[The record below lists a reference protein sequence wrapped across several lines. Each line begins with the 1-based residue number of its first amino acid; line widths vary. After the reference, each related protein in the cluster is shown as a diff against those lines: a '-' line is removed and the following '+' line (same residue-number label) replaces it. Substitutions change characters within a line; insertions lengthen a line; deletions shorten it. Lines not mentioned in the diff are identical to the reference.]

1 LYSPT
6 SIPLEPKNTVLSDNI
21 LSVYQKATL
30 QTMGIVLYELR
41 DAIRVVD
48 SVDVTK
54 SPGVMEMSDHS
65 VQEPL
70 LIDETDAFIKQLLS
84 IFDVS
89 SSAELGLTWQVQDSE
104 TIMLKN
110 NTLMTPDAK
119 TLRKSNL
126 KKQLWDTLHVFFKT
140 QEWS

>member
-1 LYSPT
+1 MYSPT
-6 SIPLEPKNTVLSDNI
+6 SIPLEPNNTVLSDNI

-41 DAIRVVD
+41 DPITVID
-48 SVDVTK
+48 SVDVIK
-54 SPGVMEMSDHS
+54 SPGIMESSHPFI
-65 VQEPL
+65 QEPL

-84 IFDVS
+84 IFNVS

-110 NTLMTPDAK
+110 NILMTPDAQ

>member
-1 LYSPT
+1 
-6 SIPLEPKNTVLSDNI
+6 
-21 LSVYQKATL
+21 
-30 QTMGIVLYELR
+30 MGIVLYELR
-41 DAIRVVD
+41 DPITVID
-48 SVDVTK
+48 SVDVIK
-54 SPGVMEMSDHS
+54 SPGIMESSHPFI
-65 VQEPL
+65 QEPL

-84 IFDVS
+84 IFNVS

-110 NTLMTPDAK
+110 NILMTPDAQ